1 MALIKCERN
10 LVCTTVYDRRR
21 RIFRTTQKY
30 DTTFQQNFDDSF
42 FFFFFFFFFVF
53 FFFVFFQKQPLFVV
67 PKLLSED
74 DVEVKSPSEQR
85 PIAGRFGVPSQSN
98 AVSKW
103 KSALFCVLFFR
114 LVILEGF

>member
-1 MALIKCERN
+1 MNETYRS
-10 LVCTTVYDRRR
+10 TTVSIYDRRR

-42 FFFFFFFFFVF
+42 FFF
-53 FFFVFFQKQPLFVV
+53 FFQKQPLFVV

-114 LVILEGF
+114 LEILEGF